1 MFRLILLVPLACWL
15 LAARAPRTR
24 WRVGAVL
31 AVLTVAELGVA
42 FGGWRVRHYQHSL
55 EVLMIAAGVV
65 VLLAGLIWD
74 WADTDGGGVWHW
86 IARVLGGLYGVLAV
100 FVLLFFVLSD
110 LGVFAGDPADGG
122 KAVAIPDA
130 ELLLPLPAGLTVV
143 DDTTICEDPDSGPSC
158 AHTFAIAA
166 ADGTPDDQVAGRV
179 LAHLGDSG
187 GWTFGSA
194 REEGFYDL
202 IGTTR
207 RACRPAGWWLDR
219 QNEHVKV
226 FAFTPGIPHNRY
238 GSVPAQAAVI
248 VEFRFSHDVCE

>member
-1 MFRLILLVPLACWL
+1 VFWLILLVPLACWL

-74 WADTDGGGVWHW
+74 WADTDGGGVRQW
-86 IARVLGGLYGVLAV
+86 IARVLGGLYGVLTL
-100 FVLLFFVLSD
+100 FVLLFFVLGD
-110 LGVFAGDPADGG
+110 LGVFASDPAYGG
-122 KAVAIPDA
+122 KAVATPDA
-130 ELLLPLPAGLTVV
+130 ELLLPPPAGLTVV
-143 DDTTICEDPDSGPSC
+143 DDTTNCEHPDSGPSC
-158 AHTFAIAA
+158 YRTFAIAA

-179 LAHLGDSG
+179 LAHLADSG

-202 IGTTR
+202 IGTR
-207 RACRPAGWWLDR
+207 WRACRPAGWWLDR
-219 QNEHVKV
+219 QNEHVSV
-226 FAFTPGIPHNRY
+226 FAFPAIPHNRY
-238 GSVPAQAAVI
+238 RSAPAQAAVT
-248 VEFRFSHDVCE
+248 VEFVFSHQICE

>member
-74 WADTDGGGVWHW
+74 WADTDGGGVRQW
-86 IARVLGGLYGVLAV
+86 IGRVLGGLYGVMAL
-100 FVLLFFVLSD
+100 FVLLFFVLGD
-110 LGVFAGDPADGG
+110 LGVFAIAPAYGG
-122 KAVAIPDA
+122 KAVATPDA

-143 DDTTICEDPDSGPSC
+143 DDTTSCEDSDSGPSC
-158 AHTFAIAA
+158 HRTLAVAA

-194 REEGFYDL
+194 GEERLADWS
-202 IGTTR
+202 GTR
-207 RACRPAGWWLDR
+207 WRACRTAGWWLDR
-219 QNEHVKV
+219 QNEHVSV
-226 FAFTPGIPHNRY
+226 FAFTPGIPYNRFA
-238 GSVPAQAAVI
+238 PARAAVT
-248 VEFRFSHDVCE
+248 VEFGFSHQVCE

>member
-65 VLLAGLIWD
+65 VLLTGLIWD
-74 WADTDGGGVWHW
+74 WVDTDGGGVRHW
-86 IARVLGGLYGVLAV
+86 IARVLGGLYGVLAL

-110 LGVFAGDPADGG
+110 TGGFASAPADGG
-122 KAVAIPDA
+122 KAVATPDA
-130 ELLLPLPAGLTVV
+130 ELLLSLPVGLTVV
-143 DDTTICEDPDSGPSC
+143 DDTTSCRDSNAGGFC
-158 AHTFAIAA
+158 DRTFAIAIAA
-166 ADGTPDDQVAGRV
+166 ADGTPDDQVPGRL

-219 QNEHVKV
+219 QSEHVSV
-226 FAFTPGIPHNRY
+226 FAFTPGIPHDRFA
-238 GSVPAQAAVI
+238 PAQAAVT
-248 VEFRFSHDVCE
+248 VEFTFSHQICE